1 MKPAATAKVT
11 LLLNCAPSSSG
22 VKGIFSR
29 TRTKGPNEQ
38 KLLEEDGCSANDF
51 VASHITEATI
61 IISFL
66 TECFNKVPLKAMVP
80 IPPVWEAPE
89 QDAGLQKPL
98 KIATKK
104 KTKREREGKKRREEK
119 RREEKRREEKRREE
133 KRREEKRREEKRR
146 EEKEKKDKRKR
157 KG

>member
-51 VASHITEATI
+51 VAAHITEATI

-66 TECFNKVPLKAMVP
+66 TECFNKVPLKAMVKFSL
-80 IPPVWEAPE
+80 ISKGTGFHNETQAQVFMPP
-89 QDAGLQKPL
+89 AGKSAAQGNG
-98 KIATKK
+98 T
-104 KTKREREGKKRREEK
+104 
-119 RREEKRREEKRREE
+119 
-133 KRREEKRREEKRR
+133 
-146 EEKEKKDKRKR
+146 
-157 KG
+157 